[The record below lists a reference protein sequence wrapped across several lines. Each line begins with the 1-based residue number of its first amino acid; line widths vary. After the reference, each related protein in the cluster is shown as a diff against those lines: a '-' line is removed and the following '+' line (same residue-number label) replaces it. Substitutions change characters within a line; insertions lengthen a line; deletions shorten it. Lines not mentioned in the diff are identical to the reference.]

1 MIAPQQRQGGRTG
14 LNGSCRPLTKLSF
27 GHGSCMLVDVLLE
40 QPLRE
45 LKMVRLRDCPRH
57 SGLLGA
63 SGGIATGLS
72 VCWPDGQ
79 PPVLGV

>member
-1 MIAPQQRQGGRTG
+1 
-14 LNGSCRPLTKLSF
+14 
-27 GHGSCMLVDVLLE
+27 MLVDVLLE
-40 QPLRE
+40 QPPRE

-63 SGGIATGLS
+63 SGGIATGLY